1 MSRWKTTIALA
12 AAFFLGGIASQLV
25 FDQRSYALSG
35 DSRYQD
41 FIMST
46 GRVLL
51 PNQRKRTDGVWLL
64 DYRTGKLL
72 GTVIDRNLGKII
84 GWAEV
89 DLLQEFRL
97 TPRQDVH
104 FMMTTGTI
112 TDGQSALYLAEVSTG
127 QLGVYTMGA
136 QPNGRGV
143 ANRQHDLVYFRQ
155 PKQAK
160 QP

>member
-1 MSRWKTTIALA
+1 MSRWKMPLALT
-12 AAFFLGGIASQLV
+12 AAFLLGGITSQLM
-25 FDQRSYALSG
+25 FNQRSYALSG
-35 DSRYQD
+35 DSRYED

-51 PNQRKRTDGVWLL
+51 PNQRKQTDGVWLL

-97 TPRQDVH
+97 APRQDVH

-112 TDGQSALYLAEVSTG
+112 TEGQSALYLAEVSTG
-127 QLGVYTMGA
+127 QLGVYTMGP

-143 ANRQHDLVYFRQ
+143 AIRRHDLVYFRQ
-155 PKQAK
+155 PKQAND
-160 QP
+160 Q